1 MKKIKFASLGFLL
14 LLLQIGFVRAQDDS
28 EVVKINTSV
37 IQVDAT
43 VTDRNGKVVTDLK
56 QEDFEIYENGK
67 KRDITGF
74 SLIVPGGKSGGI
86 VNGFLLTGAN
96 SNAALAASAAPTAA
110 QVGRIIAVVVD
121 DLTLSKTGIEASKR
135 EVAGFIDRQVAPG
148 DLVAVIKTSG
158 SVGVLQKFTSDKAQL
173 LKSVEELKFHPLTSI
188 GATRFSPVGISFSD
202 QIIGNITADGSINT
216 SSVVANR
223 TDIETSANTF
233 RSRTNATGAMQV
245 LRNTIDALG
254 YLKGKKTLLFVSEG
268 TNLSF
273 SLENENALNTISD
286 NGITLANQ
294 NAMKIG
300 DRNFAI
306 NNYLQA
312 ITESANR
319 NSVTIFP
326 VDPSGAAST
335 NLGADDSTR
344 GGMFDSMSRAQ
355 VDAVTT
361 GRNVDIRSAQD
372 TLKYLAR
379 ETGGK
384 AFINKNDYGKE
395 IKDVFDA
402 QTGYYLLAYEP
413 DDETFNAKD
422 SRFNKLEIKVKR
434 PNTNVVYRSGFF
446 NVSTGS
452 KQNPTLAGD
461 AILQRLFVPYN
472 YSDIN
477 VEVTSIYAGT
487 EKDVATVR
495 SFVNITPGDLTVSD
509 NANGKKNAKFD
520 LVAAVFD
527 EQGVAVGSSAKS
539 YELSFDPK
547 SYQDF
552 LKSGVVSNL
561 TFNIQKAGNYR
572 IKVLVKD
579 SVSSKI
585 GTASQNILVPD
596 AEKQSIS
603 FSGFLLQ
610 NYTAAQWQAF
620 QKNPATTAANA
631 QKMQVDTAFR
641 HFKKGTVLTFNY
653 ALNLAPQLSKG
664 GDAKVVLTTKLIKA
678 GQVLLTFTPEE
689 VAVAGAGQKANRRGA
704 FNLGTQMQAGKYTL
718 QVTAETDKTRQTETQ
733 SVDFEVVE

>member
-1 MKKIKFASLGFLL
+1 MFFMKKINFALLGFLL
-14 LLLQIGFVRAQDDS
+14 FLQIGFVRAQDDS

-43 VTDRNGKVVTDLK
+43 VTDKSGKVVTDLK
-56 QEDFEIYENGK
+56 PEDFEIYENGK

-74 SLIVPGGKSGGI
+74 SLIIPGGKSGGI
-86 VNGFLLTGAN
+86 ANGFLLTSSN
-96 SNAALAASAAPTAA
+96 SSSAAVAPAPTAA
-110 QVGRIIAVVVD
+110 QVGRIFAVVVD
-121 DLTLSKTGIEASKR
+121 DLTLSKVGVEASKR
-135 EVAGFIDRQVAPG
+135 EIARFIEQQVVPG
-148 DLVAVIKTSG
+148 DLVAVVKTSG
-158 SVGVLQKFTSDKAQL
+158 SVGVLQKFTSDKTQL
-173 LKSVEELKFHPLTSI
+173 LKSVEEIKFHPLTSI
-188 GATRFSPVGISFSD
+188 GTTRFAPVGISFSD
-202 QIIGNITADGSINT
+202 QIIGNIAADGSINT

-223 TDIETSANTF
+223 TDIEAAANSF
-233 RSRTNATGAMQV
+233 RSRTNALGALQV

-254 YLKGKKTLLFVSEG
+254 YLKGKKTLLYVSEG

-273 SLENENALNTISD
+273 SLENENALNSIND
-286 NGITLANQ
+286 NEITLANQ
-294 NAMKIG
+294 NALKIG
-300 DRNFAI
+300 DRNFSI

-319 NSVTIFP
+319 NSVSIFP
-326 VDPSGAAST
+326 IDPSGAATT
-335 NLGADDSTR
+335 NLGADEATHA
-344 GGMFDSMSRAQ
+344 GMFNSMSRAQ
-355 VDAVTT
+355 IDAVTT
-361 GRNVDIRSAQD
+361 GRNTDIRGAQD

-384 AFINKNDYGKE
+384 AFINKNEYGKE
-395 IKDVFDA
+395 IKDVLDA
-402 QTGYYLLAYEP
+402 QNGYYLLAYEP
-413 DDETFNAKD
+413 DETTFNAKD
-422 SRFNKLEIKVKR
+422 SRFNKIEIKVKR
-434 PNTNVVYRSGFF
+434 PNVNVVYRSGFF

-452 KQNPTLAGD
+452 KQNPSAAGD

-472 YSDIN
+472 YTDIN

-520 LVAAVFD
+520 LVAAVFN

-539 YELSFDPK
+539 YELLFDPK
-547 SYQDF
+547 SYEDF

-572 IKVLVKD
+572 IKILVKD
-579 SVSSKI
+579 SVSGKI
-585 GTASQNILVPD
+585 GTTSQMILVPD

-620 QKNPATTAANA
+620 QKNPAAAANA
-631 QKMQVDTAFR
+631 QKMQIDTAFR

-653 ALNLAPQLSKG
+653 ALNLAPQLSRG

-678 GQVLLTFTPEE
+678 GQVLLSFTPEE
-689 VAVAGAGQKANRRGA
+689 VAVAASGQRANRRGA